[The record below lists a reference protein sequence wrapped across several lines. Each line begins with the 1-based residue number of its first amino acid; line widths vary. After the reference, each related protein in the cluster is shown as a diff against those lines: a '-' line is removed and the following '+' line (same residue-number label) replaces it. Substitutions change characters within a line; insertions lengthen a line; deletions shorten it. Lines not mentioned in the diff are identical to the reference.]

1 MFQSLK
7 SINILL
13 TDFVHLQFF
22 MIWLL
27 VSRGGYLKVSGRG
40 ESHCRS
46 VGTELPGHD
55 ENEEQ
60 IEIELKNWRKNSP

>member
-1 MFQSLK
+1 M
-7 SINILL
+7 
-13 TDFVHLQFF
+13 
-22 MIWLL
+22 
-27 VSRGGYLKVSGRG
+27 SRGGYLKVSGRG

-60 IEIELKNWRKNSP
+60 VELEEKKLRKNSP

>member
-1 MFQSLK
+1 
-7 SINILL
+7 
-13 TDFVHLQFF
+13 

-46 VGTELPGHD
+46 VGTELPGHHK
-55 ENEEQ
+55 NEEQ
-60 IEIELKNWRKNSP
+60 FELEDKNLRKKPP